1 MREVHLRNLDL
12 NLLAPLHALLEERHV
27 TRAAK
32 RSFLSQP
39 AMSRA
44 LERLREMLGDPLLVR
59 SGRNYERT
67 VRGERVLREL
77 ETLIPRLKAM
87 VGGVEFDAA
96 RSQER
101 FRVALTDHASTILL
115 PSLVARLRRAAVH
128 MKLEVSAWQTQAY
141 EDVAAGRLDAALSAE
156 EAPPA
161 LESEVIFNLD
171 FVCLVGSALRVRK
184 HRFTLKQ
191 YLQFPHA
198 LVESLAGQQTL
209 VDRPLAQL
217 GAKRRVVLSLPFFVP
232 AIYAIAQTD
241 LVLTV
246 PRGLAKITAGMAGV
260 RVVEPPCEIKAFPYF
275 MAWHPRLSTE
285 PAHRWFREQLR
296 MAARTIE
303 QLGAIAFIFGGSKK
317 DSV

>member
-1 MREVHLRNLDL
+1 MLSMREVHLRNLDL

-59 SGRNYERT
+59 SGRTYERT

-77 ETLIPRLKAM
+77 ETLVPRLQAM
-87 VGGVEFDAA
+87 VGGVEFDPA

-101 FRVALTDHASTILL
+101 FRVALTDHAATILL
-115 PSLVARLRRAAVH
+115 PSLVARVRSAATQV
-128 MKLEVSAWQTQAY
+128 KVEVSAWRSQAY
-141 EDVAAGRLDAALSAE
+141 EDVEAGRIDTALSAE

-161 LESEVIFNLD
+161 LESEVIFHLD
-171 FVCLVGSALRVRK
+171 FVCLIGSALRVRT

-198 LVESLAGQQTL
+198 LVETLAGQQTL

-246 PRGLAKITAGMAGV
+246 PRGLAKIAAGMADV
-260 RVVEPPCEIKAFPYF
+260 RVMEPPREIKACPYF

-296 MAARTIE
+296 MAARTI
-303 QLGAIAFIFGGSKK
+303 
-317 DSV
+317 

>member
-1 MREVHLRNLDL
+1 MFSMREVHLRNLDL
-12 NLLAPLHALLEERHV
+12 NLLVPLHILLEERHV

-44 LERLREMLGDPLLVR
+44 LERLREMFGDPLLVR
-59 SGRNYERT
+59 SGRTYERT

-77 ETLIPRLKAM
+77 ETLVPRLEAM
-87 VGGVEFDAA
+87 VRGVEFDPV

-115 PSLVARLRRAAVH
+115 PSLLGRIRRAATNVTV
-128 MKLEVSAWQTQAY
+128 EVSAWHTKAY
-141 EDVAAGRLDAALSAE
+141 EDVTAGRIDTALSAE
-156 EAPPA
+156 EPTPN

-171 FVCLVGSALRVRK
+171 FVCLVGSALRVRTR
-184 HRFTLKQ
+184 RFTLKQ

-198 LVESLAGQQTL
+198 LVETLAGQQTL

-232 AIYAIAQTD
+232 AIFAIAQTD
-241 LVLTV
+241 LILTV
-246 PRGLAKITAGMAGV
+246 PRRLAKVTAGTAGV
-260 RVVEPPCEIKAFPYF
+260 RVVEPPREIKAFPYF
-275 MAWHPRLSTE
+275 MAWHPRLSNE
-285 PAHRWFREQLR
+285 PAHRWFRGQLR
-296 MAARTIE
+296 MAA
-303 QLGAIAFIFGGSKK
+303 GAI
-317 DSV
+317 